1 MKKIN
6 RFVPVNIPRLYN
18 FEKRNILKCL
28 KTNWISSEGKFVKE
42 FEDKFSKYNKRKYGI
57 AVSSGTA
64 ALEVAVKSL
73 NLQKN
78 SEVIIPAFS
87 IISTALCVI
96 KSKLKPILVDC
107 DRETWNV
114 KLRRFKKNNIKNLSY
129 YNYSYLWFTS

>member
-1 MKKIN
+1 MKKLIGLC
-6 RFVPVNIPRLYN
+6 RLIFLDYIER
-18 FEKRNILKCL
+18 EKKYKRMFKNKL
-28 KTNWISSEGKFVKE
+28 ISSEGKFVKE

-96 KSKLKPILVDC
+96 KSKLKPIC
-107 DRETWNV
+107 
-114 KLRRFKKNNIKNLSY
+114 
-129 YNYSYLWFTS
+129 